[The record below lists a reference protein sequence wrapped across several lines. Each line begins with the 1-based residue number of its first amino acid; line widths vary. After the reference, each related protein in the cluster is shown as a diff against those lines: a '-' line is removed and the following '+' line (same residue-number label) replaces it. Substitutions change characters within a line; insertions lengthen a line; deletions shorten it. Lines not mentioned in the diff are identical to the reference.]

1 MMNYQNVKKYPAYKD
16 SGVEWIGE
24 IPVGWKLKK
33 LKHVVNEQLKYGA
46 NESGVEYSPELPRYI
61 RITDFSDEGK
71 LNEQKKL
78 SLTWKQGK
86 DYLLEDGDILFA
98 RSGATVGKSYQ
109 FKKDM
114 SSEKYYA
121 FAGYLIKAVPNKRIV
136 ESDYLNYY
144 TNSGCFENW
153 KKTIFNKATI
163 ENIGA
168 DKYSQLCIILPPLP
182 EQTAIANFLDKKCSK
197 INRAVAQKEKLVAL
211 LKERKQIV
219 IQNAV
224 TKGLNPNAKMKDS
237 GVEWI
242 GEIPE
247 GWEIKRLK
255 YLSKVQS
262 GLTLGKQYN
271 PKNYS
276 KYPYLRVAN
285 VQNGF
290 FNLGDVASINI
301 PKNEAKKYLLKKND
315 ILVTEGGD
323 IDKLGRGTIWKSE
336 IAPCLHQNHVFAIR
350 TIHQNIKYEY
360 LSYFML
366 TNKVRKYFID
376 TATKTTNLAST
387 NRTTLGNLNIILPT
401 LAEQKT
407 IVAHIETQS
416 QKINKAITLQ
426 QNQIEKLKEY
436 KSILINNAVTGKIK
450 VC

>member
-182 EQTAIANFLDKKCSK
+182 EQTAIANFLDEKCSK
-197 INRAVAQKEKLVAL
+197 IDRAVAQKEKLVAL

-237 GVEWI
+237 GVDWI

-247 GWEIKRLK
+247 GWEVIKIKYAASIFRGKFTHRPRNDARL
-255 YLSKVQS
+255 YD
-262 GLTLGKQYN
+262 G
-271 PKNYS
+271 
-276 KYPYLRVAN
+276 KYP
-285 VQNGF
+285 F
-290 FNLGDVASINI
+290 FQTGDI
-301 PKNEAKKYLLKKND
+301 AKAEKYLLKYKQTLNERGLKVSTLIPKGTVVITIAANIGD
-315 ILVTEGGD
+315 VSILD
-323 IDKLGRGTIWKSE
+323 IDACFPDSVVGFKPQKKYNRDYLYYKLKSMKE
-336 IAPCLHQNHVFAIR
+336 
-350 TIHQNIKYEY
+350 K
-360 LSYFML
+360 
-366 TNKVRKYFID
+366 FIG
-376 TATKTTNLAST
+376 ST
-387 NRTTLGNLNIILPT
+387 VKNTQMNLNVERIGSNFITCPPKF
-401 LAEQKT
+401 EQKT

-436 KSILINNAVTGKIK
+436 KSILINNAITGKIK